1 MGVRRWTRWGGP
13 ARAAAAVAVVSLVG
27 MAGALSAA
35 TVLAWSVGDFSIST
49 TTYTSSAAPT
59 PSNPGSQSAKAV
71 VGQYVSDA
79 QTVTV
84 KGFRFLPASDYQFA
98 LYEGNQ
104 PPTCPQSVGGSNAAL
119 PSGYV
124 FESGVYQANK
134 TSPNSSNPPSAT
146 TTVSSTQA
154 SPGSYQVMA
163 AGTYYWIARYYDTK
177 DNITVFSKCTSEVVQ
192 VSAESPTITTM
203 ASPQSAVVGQP
214 VTIGDTATFH
224 NAAVAPTGKVTFTLY
239 SDASCQTAV
248 LSGSGPISSSGG
260 ASTASFSTSW
270 TFNKIG
276 SYYWVASYAGDNN
289 NNGYTS
295 PCQVDSETVTV
306 TAESPTITTMASP
319 QSVVVGQTVTIGDTA
334 TFQNAAVAPTGS
346 VTFTLYS
353 DASCQTA
360 VVSGTGP
367 IVTSEAGSTASFSTS
382 WAFTQ
387 TGSYYWVASYAGDS
401 NNNSYTSPCQVSSE
415 TVTVTAESPTITT
428 MASPQ
433 SVVVGQPVTIGDVAT
448 FQNAAVAPTG
458 SVTFTLY
465 SGASCQTA
473 VVSGSG
479 PIVTSEAG
487 SMASFSTS
495 WTFSQTGSYYWVA
508 SYAGDSNNNG
518 YTSPCQVSSETI
530 KVTAES
536 PTITT
541 MASPQSVVVGQPVTI
556 GDTATFQNA
565 AVAPTG
571 SVTFTLYS
579 GASCQTAVVSGSG
592 PIMTSEAGSTAS
604 FSTSWTFT
612 QTGSYYWVAS
622 YAGDSNNNA
631 YTSPCQVGSETVK
644 VTAESPTITTQAT
657 PQTAVAGKSTTV
669 GDTATFQQ
677 AMVPPTGSVDFTLY
691 SNAACTDMVL
701 TGSGPITT
709 TAAGST
715 ASFST
720 TWTPA
725 QQGSYYWVAT
735 YAGDSNNNPYTSP
748 CQVGSETITVSSS
761 GGVLGASTTT
771 PGTGA
776 DLAVPG
782 AIATLLALLGAMMVA
797 FGTRLRRRRAA

>member
-1 MGVRRWTRWGGP
+1 MPVRRWMRWGGP
-13 ARAAAAVAVVSLVG
+13 ARAAAALAVVSLVG

-59 PSNPGSQSAKAV
+59 PSSPGSQSAKAV

-84 KGFRFLPASDYQFA
+84 SGFNFLPPSDYQFA
-98 LYEGNQ
+98 LYEGS
-104 PPTCPQSVGGSNAAL
+104 PPSMCPQSVGGSNAAL

-124 FESGVYQANK
+124 FESGVYA
-134 TSPNSSNPPSAT
+134 TSQNTSET

-177 DNITVFSKCTSEVVQ
+177 DNITIFSKCTSEVVQ
-192 VSAESPTITTM
+192 VSAESPTITTMASPQSAVVGQPATIGDAATFQNAAVAPTGSVTFTLYSGASCQTAVVSGSGPIVTSEAGSTASFSTSWTFTQTGSYYWVASYMGDSNNNAYTSPCQVSSETVTVTAESPTITTM

-295 PCQVDSETVTV
+295 PCQV
-306 TAESPTITTMASP
+306 
-319 QSVVVGQTVTIGDTA
+319 
-334 TFQNAAVAPTGS
+334 
-346 VTFTLYS
+346 
-353 DASCQTA
+353 
-360 VVSGTGP
+360 
-367 IVTSEAGSTASFSTS
+367 
-382 WAFTQ
+382 
-387 TGSYYWVASYAGDS
+387 
-401 NNNSYTSPCQVSSE
+401 SSE
-415 TVTVTAESPTITT
+415 TIKVTAESPTITT

-518 YTSPCQVSSETI
+518 YASPCQVSSETI

-622 YAGDSNNNA
+622 YTGDSNNNA

>member
-1 MGVRRWTRWGGP
+1 MRVRRWMRWGGP
-13 ARAAAAVAVVSLVG
+13 ARAAAALAVVSLVG

-59 PSNPGSQSAKAV
+59 PSSPGSQSAKAV

-84 KGFRFLPASDYQFA
+84 EGFNFLPPSDYQFA
-98 LYEGNQ
+98 LYEGS
-104 PPTCPQSVGGSNAAL
+104 PPSMCPQSVGGSNAAL

-124 FESGVYQANK
+124 FESGVYQAK
-134 TSPNSSNPPSAT
+134 GTTPNSSNPPSAT
-146 TTVSSTQA
+146 ATVSSTQA

-224 NAAVAPTGKVTFTLY
+224 SAAVAPTGKVTFTLY
-239 SDASCQTAV
+239 SDSSCKNAV
-248 LSGSGPISSSGG
+248 VSGTGAIMTSGG

-270 TFNKIG
+270 TFAKIG
-276 SYYWVASYAGDNN
+276 SYYWVASY
-289 NNGYTS
+289 T
-295 PCQVDSETVTV
+295 
-306 TAESPTITTMASP
+306 
-319 QSVVVGQTVTIGDTA
+319 
-334 TFQNAAVAPTGS
+334 
-346 VTFTLYS
+346 
-353 DASCQTA
+353 
-360 VVSGTGP
+360 
-367 IVTSEAGSTASFSTS
+367 
-382 WAFTQ
+382 
-387 TGSYYWVASYAGDS
+387 GDS
-401 NNNSYTSPCQVSSE
+401 NNNGYTSPCQVSSE

-433 SVVVGQPVTIGDVAT
+433 SVVVGQSVTIGDTAT

-465 SGASCQTA
+465 SDSSCTTP

-479 PIVTSEAG
+479 PITTSG
-487 SMASFSTS
+487 SSSTASFSTS
-495 WTFSQTGSYYWVA
+495 WTFTQTGSYYWVA
-508 SYAGDSNNNG
+508 SYMGDSNNNA
-518 YTSPCQVSSETI
+518 YTSPCQVSSETVT
-530 KVTAES
+530 VTAES

-579 GASCQTAVVSGSG
+579 DSSCKTPVVSGSGPITTSEAGSTASFSTSWTFTETGSYYWVASYMGDSNNNGYTSPCQVSTETVTVTAESPTITTMASLQSVVVGQPATIGDAATFQNAAVAPTGSVTFTLYSGASCQTAVVSGSG
-592 PIMTSEAGSTAS
+592 PIVTSEAGSTAS

-622 YAGDSNNNA
+622 YSGDGNNNG
-631 YTSPCQVGSETVK
+631 YTSPCQVSSETVT

-691 SNAACTDMVL
+691 SNASCTDMVL

-709 TAAGST
+709 TGAGST

-725 QQGSYYWVAT
+725 QQGSYYWVAS
-735 YAGDSNNNPYTSP
+735 YAGDSNNSSYTSP
-748 CQVGSETITVSSS
+748 CQVASETITVSSS

-782 AIATLLALLGAMMVA
+782 ALATLLALLGAVMVA
-797 FGTRLRRRRAA
+797 FGTRLRRRRSA